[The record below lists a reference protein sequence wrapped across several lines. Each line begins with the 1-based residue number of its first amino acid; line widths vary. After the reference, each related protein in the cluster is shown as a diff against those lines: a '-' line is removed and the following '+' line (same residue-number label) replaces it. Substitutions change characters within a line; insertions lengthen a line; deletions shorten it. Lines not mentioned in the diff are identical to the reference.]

1 MNPFNSNPG
10 CLRVNCTY
18 ISKRG
23 EILLTFKSIISKCPK
38 KKGKKFYFISIRDN
52 LSLFNMYLPFAVVQL
67 LSHIQLFA
75 NLRTAV
81 WQASL
86 SFMIS
91 QNLHKFM
98 STESVISS
106 TLSSVV
112 TPFSCLQS
120 FQASGSFPVSQ
131 LFASGGQSIGASASA
146 SVLPVNILG

>member
-75 NLRTAV
+75 NLWTAV

-86 SFMIS
+86 SFTIS
-91 QNLHKFM
+91 QSLLKLM
-98 STESVISS
+98 SIESMMPSKCLI
-106 TLSSVV
+106 LCCPLLLLPSVF
-112 TPFSCLQS
+112 PSIKIFSNE
-120 FQASGSFPVSQ
+120 
-131 LFASGGQSIGASASA
+131 FAFCIGCPKSIGASISA
-146 SVLPVNILG
+146 